1 MLKSSHVP
9 GLLGAATGCR
19 CRHAAE
25 HLLCKDSK
33 TGLCAGAIKY
43 DDAQKALEQGGF
55 NLSRPEMQQLVS
67 QLVDE
72 MDEQGDIQ

>member
-1 MLKSSHVP
+1 MSQLQDWLV
-9 GLLGAATGCR
+9 CR
-19 CRHAAE
+19 Q
-25 HLLCKDSK
+25 
-33 TGLCAGAIKY
+33 IKY

>member
-1 MLKSSHVP
+1 MLLSHHNRSLIRRQP
-9 GLLGAATGCR
+9 KACYN
-19 CRHAAE
+19 
-25 HLLCKDSK
+25 SK
-33 TGLCAGAIKY
+33 TALCAGTIKY

>member
-1 MLKSSHVP
+1 
-9 GLLGAATGCR
+9 
-19 CRHAAE
+19 
-25 HLLCKDSK
+25 
-33 TGLCAGAIKY
+33 LCAGTIKY